1 MEDSLNPAG
10 ISLGFTLSGGTSDF
24 DLLDQLLSTD
34 NNWLDASTSIPN
46 STSFSPL
53 WQSNNS
59 LKERVQEAL
68 SFIREARIESN
79 FLVQLWVPVQKGN
92 KLLLTTGDQPYILNE
107 NSEKLVNYRN
117 VSTNYEFSAEV
128 GTSQSLGLP
137 GRVFVGRLPEW
148 TPDVS
153 FFSKYEYPR
162 VIYAHKFDMHGSIA
176 LPVFERDS
184 GTCLGVVEVIVTAQK
199 TSFAPELVTICSALQ
214 VINVILVNKL
224 LLCV

>member
-10 ISLGFTLSGGTSDF
+10 ISVGFTLSGGASDF

-92 KLLLTTGDQPYILNE
+92 KLLLTTG
-107 NSEKLVNYRN
+107 
-117 VSTNYEFSAEV
+117 
-128 GTSQSLGLP
+128 TSHTL
-137 GRVFVGRLPEW
+137 
-148 TPDVS
+148 
-153 FFSKYEYPR
+153 
-162 VIYAHKFDMHGSIA
+162 
-176 LPVFERDS
+176 
-184 GTCLGVVEVIVTAQK
+184 
-199 TSFAPELVTICSALQ
+199 
-214 VINVILVNKL
+214 
-224 LLCV
+224 